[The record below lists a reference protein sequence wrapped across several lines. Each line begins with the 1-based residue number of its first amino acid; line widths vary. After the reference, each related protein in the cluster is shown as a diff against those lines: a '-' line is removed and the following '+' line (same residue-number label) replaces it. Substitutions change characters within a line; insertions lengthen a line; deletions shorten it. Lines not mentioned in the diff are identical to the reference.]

1 MCCIMHL
8 ASMAFS
14 SMVLH
19 LVSEAQL
26 SVKAQ
31 LNPVT
36 LQLLRLNSVALC
48 LQHFSSRIHEYLHTA
63 ETLVISISSLSLLLL
78 KCL

>member
-8 ASMAFS
+8 TSVAFS

-19 LVSEAQL
+19 LVSEL
-26 SVKAQ
+26 SIKAQ

-36 LQLLRLNSVALC
+36 LQPLRFNSVALC